1 MGSWKSV
8 PEAWIS
14 SMTAVPTKI
23 ESRLFIFAE
32 RSTTEAASF
41 LSNVAWEDKPVEI
54 REISRN
60 LEKWETRCSSCCLR
74 CLGHPAT
81 QCEQQLH
88 CFGRR
93 RTLWRTSGEGKK
105 KKKNDARLSVKKKE
119 RYMYICFCVLSQE
132 RKSICS
138 DWLIANICYCW
149 QYCAREKWAFEL
161 WIPMRPFLIP
171 GTIYCISYDQ

>member
-1 MGSWKSV
+1 MSMAGAGQGGDRYVQIVHSFVPDDWAWEGIRIVVRLVCKKNMGSSKSV

-14 SMTAVPTKI
+14 SMTAVPSFTTDRVP
-23 ESRLFIFAE
+23 SFHFCQ
-32 RSTTEAASF
+32 RSTTEARSF
-41 LSNVAWEDKPVEI
+41 LSNVVNLQWKWEDKPVEI

-93 RTLWRTSGEGKK
+93 RTLWRT
-105 KKKNDARLSVKKKE
+105 
-119 RYMYICFCVLSQE
+119 
-132 RKSICS
+132 
-138 DWLIANICYCW
+138 
-149 QYCAREKWAFEL
+149 
-161 WIPMRPFLIP
+161 
-171 GTIYCISYDQ
+171 